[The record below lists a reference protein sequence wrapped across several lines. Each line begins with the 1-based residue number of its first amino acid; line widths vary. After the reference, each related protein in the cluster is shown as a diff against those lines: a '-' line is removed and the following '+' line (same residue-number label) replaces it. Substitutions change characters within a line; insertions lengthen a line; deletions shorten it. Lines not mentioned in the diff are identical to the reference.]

1 MVKNGIRSVAELAGV
16 SIGTVSKILN
26 PTSSANIRVSAQT
39 REKVLAAVKKLDYR
53 PSYGAK
59 LLRGTSTRTIGFAL
73 SLPQTHDAVYLTNY
87 AARILNGIGAEAS
100 RNQYQVLLIQGE
112 DYRHFMDVRRIDA
125 LIMTGFQL
133 RDNPLKEAMLEM
145 FEHFNRRNY
154 PYVVINSGLPGIA
167 SASIEIDNEAAMKL
181 VASLIVRRGFESVGF
196 VGELTPNPQ
205 RHHAERILYLKRFL
219 EGTGCRFEDSCILNG
234 SGNGVP
240 ELPRSGA
247 YNHDDGRAALDYL
260 VRNHLLP
267 RCIVCGNDN
276 IALGV
281 MQEALKYGLR
291 IPEDLAVIGF
301 DGDYNVG
308 YMNPPLTTV
317 EQPLEDFGCAAV
329 QFLLRKLE
337 DPSETLSL
345 IMAPRLVERGTT

>member
-181 VASLIVRRGFESVGF
+181 VASLIVRKRFESVGF

-205 RHHAERILYLKRFL
+205 RHHTERIEYLKHFL
-219 EGTGCRFEDSCILNG
+219 AGSGCRFDESFILNG

-240 ELPRSGA
+240 ELPRLGA
-247 YNHDDGRAALDYL
+247 FNHDDGRAALDYL
-260 VRNHLLP
+260 MRNHLLP

-281 MQEALKYGLR
+281 MQEAFKYRLR

-317 EQPLEDFGCAAV
+317 EQPLEEFGRVAV
-329 QFLLRKLE
+329 QFLLRRLE
-337 DPSETLSL
+337 DPAEKLSL
-345 IMAPRLVERGTT
+345 VMEPRLVERGTT

>member
-1 MVKNGIRSVAELAGV
+1 MGKNGIRSVAELAGV

-26 PTSSANIRVSAQT
+26 PSSSANIRVSAET

-59 LLRGTSTRTIGFAL
+59 LLRGTSTRTIGFAS

-112 DYRHFMDVRRIDA
+112 DYRHFMDVKRIDA

-133 RDNPLKEAMLEM
+133 RNNPLEEAMLEM

-154 PYVVINSGLPGIA
+154 PYAVINSGLSGIA
-167 SASIEIDNEAAMKL
+167 PVSIEIDNEAAMKQ
-181 VASLIVRRGFESVGF
+181 VASLIVRKGFESVGF
-196 VGELTPNPQ
+196 AGELTPNPQ
-205 RHHAERILYLKRFL
+205 RHHAERIMYLKRFL
-219 EGTGCRFEDSCILNG
+219 DGTGCRFEVGCILNG

-240 ELPRSGA
+240 ELPRLGA
-247 YNHDDGRAALDYL
+247 YNHDDGRAALRFL
-260 VRNHLLP
+260 IQTGHLP
-267 RCIVCGNDN
+267 RCLVCGNDN

-281 MQEALKYGLR
+281 MQEAFLHHLR

-301 DGDYNVG
+301 DGDYNVD

-317 EQPLEDFGCAAV
+317 VQPLEEFGRIAV
-329 QFLLRKLE
+329 QFLLRRLIE
-337 DPSETLSL
+337 PTCTLSL
-345 IMAPRLVERGTT
+345 LREPRLVERGTT